1 MAVSRYF
8 SGLCLF
14 PSKETLLELYH
25 VGLDVSVVG
34 SKALDAV
41 GVHCLLTNPHQRLA
55 LLFFVER
62 DAAGDHLLPRLG
74 GIAAVGE
81 EQHVLAILAGDLHS
95 AQSVTVAGDVN
106 HLDAAVA
113 EEVERLAGRALGA
126 VPVNDDGDD
135 DAGGSA
141 AGPVGL

>member
-55 LLFFVER
+55 LLLF
-62 DAAGDHLLPRLG
+62 

-113 EEVERLAGRALGA
+113 KEVERLAGRALGA
-126 VPVNDDGDD
+126 VPLNDDGDD